1 MAHTEIVQSIKV
13 LAKEIVL
20 EDHLLHQA
28 LSLKM
33 NHTLNMSVI
42 IATKIKWSLLKIR
55 RFVKYNLNN
64 FKANYINGHF
74 NRWLEQNIVEQE
86 MSCYL

>member
-1 MAHTEIVQSIKV
+1 MYQQSYFIDHFEFLGATMAHTEIVQSIKV

-55 RFVKYNLNN
+55 RFVKYNL
-64 FKANYINGHF
+64 K
-74 NRWLEQNIVEQE
+74 
-86 MSCYL
+86 